1 MHLAKRL
8 HRAAVEGVDLLKLDA
23 FDAHLLDELGE
34 DAGVGLDG
42 APVGHIGDVQ
52 APPARQ
58 RGKEFLRYKPLSQHT
73 GTTRARTGAE
83 KKKFVVGGARQLKHH
98 ARKSPYNL
106 CVSPYRRPHRHP
118 PSQPSSL
125 VSLILTQCDSAT
137 VAVAATAAAL
147 TATTAIATATATAA
161 TATATTDLSATALTA
176 TALTVAAPPSRL
188 YVTAKK
194 KITKFEAEATL
205 SRK

>member
-1 MHLAKRL
+1 MLC
-8 HRAAVEGVDLLKLDA
+8 
-23 FDAHLLDELGE
+23 
-34 DAGVGLDG
+34 
-42 APVGHIGDVQ
+42 
-52 APPARQ
+52 
-58 RGKEFLRYKPLSQHT
+58 
-73 GTTRARTGAE
+73 
-83 KKKFVVGGARQLKHH
+83 ARQLNQAPRIYTYH

-188 YVTAKK
+188 TAKK
-194 KITKFEAEATL
+194 EITKSEAEATL